1 MYFCVASKLRRYTAL
16 RLSCPA
22 TGSLLGHRAKAIPRR
37 CYGSVEACPLWAD
50 YVEKPFLGD
59 ERYFLGPL
67 MRFARGDVR
76 GHIVSHKNSH
86 RPSYRREGALQR
98 SKRLRIDFCE
108 ILGAVRFST
117 CSRRRQRAR
126 RTPGQLR
133 RAERYRQT
141 TPLKGVKFASRLT
154 VVSAGGPVAPSP
166 LLVRMHL
173 NVRPDGAGGMRAQ
186 RQRLPETSSRKNF
199 RRVASLAVE
208 RIFSG

>member
-1 MYFCVASKLRRYTAL
+1 MMYFCVASKLRRYTAL

-117 CSRRRQRAR
+117 CSRRRERAR

-141 TPLKGVKFASRLT
+141 TPLKGVQIGSR
-154 VVSAGGPVAPSP
+154 
-166 LLVRMHL
+166 
-173 NVRPDGAGGMRAQ
+173 
-186 RQRLPETSSRKNF
+186 
-199 RRVASLAVE
+199 
-208 RIFSG
+208 